1 MTKQV
6 PLIIKD
12 ASVLT
17 AGFVIRT
24 GNTMKLSEK
33 IRILRK
39 ARGLSQEEFG
49 YSLSEA
55 TDGVSRQTISDW
67 ENGKFEPKLDN
78 IRDIAKVLDVSFDVL
93 LDESIDLNDAQT
105 LQSVLHNVTSDL
117 KKTIN
122 TKIRYDIC
130 QYRLE
135 KKDYIKLS
143 IRIAILAIVLIS
155 IMLVSVGLWLSI
167 TPLYI
172 GGAIFGGLSLI
183 VMPTAIIGLISF
195 IKAYKMPYGIK
206 VGEINNTHL
215 IIQAYQKA
223 SNVIYL
229 PIEKIKSVSVADD
242 TALRHGDVIIS
253 LLGREQPIRLLNVAF
268 PHHLVEFY
276 TQLLQINESD
286 DLIKII

>member
-1 MTKQV
+1 MV
-6 PLIIKD
+6 AVD
-12 ASVLT
+12 
-17 AGFVIRT
+17 FVKRT
-24 GNTMKLSEK
+24 CNTMKLSEK

-49 YSLSEA
+49 YSLSES
-55 TDGVSRQTISDW
+55 TDGVSRQTVSDW

-78 IRDIAKVLDVSFDVL
+78 IRDIARVLDVSFDVL
-93 LDESIDLNDAQT
+93 LDESVDLNDT
-105 LQSVLHNVTSDL
+105 EILQSVLHNVTSDL

-143 IRIAILAIVLIS
+143 IRIAILAIFLIS
-155 IMLVSVGLWLSI
+155 IALFSVGLWLSI

-172 GGAIFGGLSLI
+172 GGAIFGGLSFV
-183 VMPTAIIGLISF
+183 VMPTAIIGLVSF

-215 IIQAYQKA
+215 IIQTYQKA

>member
-1 MTKQV
+1 
-6 PLIIKD
+6 
-12 ASVLT
+12 
-17 AGFVIRT
+17 
-24 GNTMKLSEK
+24 MKLSEK

-78 IRDIAKVLDVSFDVL
+78 IRDIAKVLGVSFDVL

-172 GGAIFGGLSLI
+172 GGAIFGGLSFI

-215 IIQAYQKA
+215 IIQTYQKA

-268 PHHLVEFY
+268 PHRLVEFY

>member
-1 MTKQV
+1 
-6 PLIIKD
+6 
-12 ASVLT
+12 
-17 AGFVIRT
+17 
-24 GNTMKLSEK
+24 MKLSEK

-49 YSLSEA
+49 YSLSET
-55 TDGVSRQTISDW
+55 TDGVSRQTVSDW

-78 IRDIAKVLDVSFDVL
+78 IRDIARVLDVSFDVL
-93 LDESIDLNDAQT
+93 LDESVDLNDAQT

-130 QYRLE
+130 RYGLE

-143 IRIAILAIVLIS
+143 IRIVILAIFLIS
-155 IMLVSVGLWLSI
+155 IALFSVGLCLSI

-172 GGAIFGGLSLI
+172 VGAIFGILSFI
-183 VMPTAIIGLISF
+183 VMPIAIIGLISF
-195 IKAYKMPYGIK
+195 VRDHNAPYGIK
-206 VGEINNTHL
+206 IGEINNTHL
-215 IIQAYQKA
+215 IIQTYQKA

-229 PIEKIKSVSVADD
+229 PIEKIKSVSVADG
-242 TALRHGDVIIS
+242 TTLRHGDVIIS
-253 LLGREQPIRLLNVAF
+253 LFGREQPIRLLNVAF
-268 PHHLVEFY
+268 PHRLVEFY